1 MFKMSANS
9 IHLLM
14 YEGYLSDNFTIFA
27 INLFFIVKAV
37 KVVMLRSK
45 IMKETREIIIKIHE
59 TV

>member
-1 MFKMSANS
+1 
-9 IHLLM
+9 M